1 MGAFQVNA
9 KGYYL
14 YTPSW
19 QRDPGGTMRAANR
32 ATYDNMVA
40 TQNVAAGNL
49 IGGSVNSSAGM
60 VQLTMQIA
68 NDRVQRQLQ
77 AKYSQALAG
86 LDTFA

>member
-19 QRDPGGTMRAANR
+19 QRDPGATMRAANR

-40 TQNVAAGNL
+40 NQSTAANNL
-49 IGGSVNSSAGM
+49 IGGSLDSTAGM

-68 NDRVQRQLQ
+68 NERVQTQLQ
-77 AKYSQALAG
+77 ERYSSALSG
-86 LDTFA
+86 LDTLA